1 MNADKKQ
8 TIYLMRRAVLAALVI
23 LILVAAFGSFYVGRM
38 TGPTMTQTIAETTV
52 SSITSSTFTETVV
65 STLNFTE
72 YLTTTT
78 TNTSFIT
85 LLPPPSLTLQG
96 NASTKTPL
104 TTAVAIDFISAS
116 GGETASA
123 KVSDGMY
130 TLSLPNNQAY
140 NVKIHYAITPTGE
153 GECIAGGIVL
163 RTYDELV
170 LANWAC

>member
-1 MNADKKQ
+1 MTPYKQ
-8 TIYLMRRAVLAALVI
+8 TIYVMRKGVLVALIALI
-23 LILVAAFGSFYVGRM
+23 LIAAFASFYVGRV
-38 TGPTMTQTIAETTV
+38 TGPTLTQTIAETTI

-85 LLPPPSLTLQG
+85 LLPPPSLTIQG

-116 GGETASA
+116 GGEVTSA
-123 KVSDGMY
+123 KVADGRY

-140 NVKIHYAITPTGE
+140 NVKIHYTITPTGD
-153 GECIAGGIVL
+153 GECIAGGIVVA
-163 RTYDELV
+163 TYSENI
-170 LANWAC
+170 LANWSC